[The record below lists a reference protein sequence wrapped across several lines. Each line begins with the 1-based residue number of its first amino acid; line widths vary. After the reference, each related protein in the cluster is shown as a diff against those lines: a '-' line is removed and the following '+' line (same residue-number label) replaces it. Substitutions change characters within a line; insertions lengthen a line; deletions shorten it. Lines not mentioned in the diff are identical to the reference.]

1 MSDERISEIV
11 LRYGYDAQSRQCIEE
26 MAELTQAINKFW
38 RKDLKC
44 GYGAIEESGLD
55 KESEAYINLV
65 EEIADVEI
73 MLEQMK
79 EMLYCRDK
87 VSEIREEKLE
97 RQIGRIRTKQAEKEE
112 MTSAEAIERL
122 EKYKHW
128 AGTNESTRYDIK
140 LHNACIKA
148 LQEKM
153 EREEKKSG
161 I

>member
-1 MSDERISEIV
+1 
-11 LRYGYDAQSRQCIEE
+11 
-26 MAELTQAINKFW
+26 MAELTRAINKFW

-55 KESEAYINLV
+55 KQSAAYINLV

-79 EMLYCRDK
+79 EMLFCGERVDG
-87 VSEIREEKLE
+87 IREEKLE
-97 RQIGRIRTKQAEKEE
+97 RQIARIRTRQEEKEE
-112 MTSAEAIERL
+112 MTSKQAIERL
-122 EKYKHW
+122 EKYRHW
-128 AGTNESTRYDIK
+128 AGDNTNASYDLK

-153 EREEKKSG
+153 EREGENSG
-161 I
+161 F